1 MATRRRETES
11 GTPCASVLVSAN
23 RSFHCSNYCSLKSW
37 LQLQLLAKAKNKK
50 YLTQGLRMLYKSLLF
65 VRFIYP
71 EKKNGRGGGVEEKEV
86 HTLLLGKF

>member
-71 EKKNGRGGGVEEKEV
+71 EKKKMVEGVEEKEV